1 MAAHADIDLNSNEE
15 VMTVEQYLEKQFEDM
30 MKDFRCHSEQL
41 ISKLRAEYA
50 EGASQISLLMTSH
63 TCKSSGLNRIHRFY
77 ENCQPQRLF
86 VWY

>member
-15 VMTVEQYLEKQFEDM
+15 IMTVEQYLENHFENM
-30 MKDFRCHSEQL
+30 MKDFRSHSEHL

-63 TCKSSGLNRIHRFY
+63 SCKS
-77 ENCQPQRLF
+77 
-86 VWY
+86 